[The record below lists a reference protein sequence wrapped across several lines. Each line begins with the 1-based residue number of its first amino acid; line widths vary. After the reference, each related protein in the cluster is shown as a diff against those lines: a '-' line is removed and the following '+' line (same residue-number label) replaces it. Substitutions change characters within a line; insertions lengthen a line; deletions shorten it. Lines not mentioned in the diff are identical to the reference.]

1 MRHNSPL
8 EVDLLMLSK
17 MRKGRTVLICL
28 SVLIASLA
36 FKNFSAA
43 QAPPNK
49 PPFQGD
55 PDNLDRVDGTRGP
68 VDLNLMDPALVGA
81 IDIHEH
87 LGPGPRYTDQKMG
100 IDVFD
105 EAKLAKRRG
114 MRGFVFKSHLDG
126 SSAAAA
132 YLIRSHVE
140 PTLEVF
146 GRMPLNFTVGGI
158 NVAAVDEFTQ
168 VQGGWGRIIEMPTMD
183 APCPCGPD
191 KTRDAPPGSEDA
203 QRESYNRR
211 WAFLMPP
218 GSPKLVAISKDHDLL
233 PEVKRLIGLMA
244 KMVTVDSSGRLALGT
259 GHSTGEEDLL
269 LAREGRKVGLQVTCP
284 HCWGDMNP
292 TQLQEYVKLGGFVEM
307 RHNSVSADLVRK
319 IGAEHIIAS
328 TDCGF
333 MNNPFPPDCLAIM
346 AQKLRAGGITERQ
359 IDTMFK
365 ENPAKLLGLS
375 PWREAAKPSEASVGR
390 NQ

>member
-1 MRHNSPL
+1 MFS
-8 EVDLLMLSK
+8 EI
-17 MRKGRTVLICL
+17 RKGRTVLICL
-28 SVLIASLA
+28 SVLIAGLA
-36 FKNFSAA
+36 FNVIGVRTAA
-43 QAPPNK
+43 QAPRNQA
-49 PPFQGD
+49 PFQGD
-55 PDNLDRVDGTRGP
+55 PNDLDRVDETRGP

-87 LGPGPRYTDQKMG
+87 LGPAPRFTSQRMS

-114 MRGFVFKSHLDG
+114 MRGFVFKSHLDA
-126 SSAAAA
+126 SAAAAA
-132 YLIRSHVE
+132 YLVRAHVE

-146 GRMPLNFTVGGI
+146 GRMPLNFAVGGI

-168 VQGGWGRIIEMPTMD
+168 IQGGWGRIVEMPTMD
-183 APCPCGPD
+183 GRCPCGPD
-191 KTRDAPPGSEDA
+191 KVGDLPPGSQGNQLE
-203 QRESYNRR
+203 YNRR

-218 GSPKLVAISKDHDLL
+218 DAPKYVAISKDHELL

-259 GHSTGEEDLL
+259 GHSSGEEDLL
-269 LAREGRKVGLQVTCP
+269 LAREGRKAGLQVTCP
-284 HCWGDMNP
+284 HCIGDLNP
-292 TQLQEYVKLGGFVEM
+292 AQMDEYVKMGGFMEM
-307 RHNSVSADLVRK
+307 RHNSLSADVVKK

-346 AQKLRAGGITERQ
+346 AQKLRAQGITERQ
-359 IDTMFK
+359 IDIMFK
-365 ENPAKLLGLS
+365 ENPAKLLGLP
-375 PWREAAKPSEASVGR
+375 PWRRPDEPSTASVGR
-390 NQ
+390 N

>member
-1 MRHNSPL
+1 MWSEMKR
-8 EVDLLMLSK
+8 
-17 MRKGRTVLICL
+17 GRTALICL
-28 SVLIASLA
+28 SVLMAGLALKNVVGVRTAS
-36 FKNFSAA
+36 A
-43 QAPPNK
+43 QAPRTQ
-49 PPFQGD
+49 PPFQGN
-55 PDNLDRVDGTRGP
+55 PDDLDRVDGTRGP

-87 LGPGPRYTDQKMG
+87 LGPGPRYTDQKMS

-132 YLIRSHVE
+132 YLVRSHVE

-191 KTRDAPPGSEDA
+191 KTRDIPPGSEGDQLA
-203 QRESYNRR
+203 YNRR

-218 GSPKLVAISKDHDLL
+218 GSPKLVAISKDHELL

-244 KMVTVDSSGRLALGT
+244 KMVTVDSVGRVALAT

-284 HCWGDMNP
+284 HCIGDLNP
-292 TQLQEYVKLGGFVEM
+292 TQMDEYVKLGAFMEM
-307 RHNSVSADLVRK
+307 RHNSLKADVVKK
-319 IGAEHIIAS
+319 IGAEHIIVS

-333 MNNPFPPDCLAIM
+333 MNNPFPPDCMAIM
-346 AQKLRAGGITERQ
+346 AEKLRAQGITEPQ

-365 ENPAKLLGLS
+365 NNPAKLLGLP
-375 PWREAAKPSEASVGR
+375 PWRQTAAAIR
-390 NQ
+390 N